1 MRTEEVVGM
10 PDEGEGRGSAIEV
23 LAVVV
28 IAVFAITILFGLF
41 SAITGAIWWAIKLA
55 VLIAVLFFAIRWAW
69 RRSLR

>member
-1 MRTEEVVGM
+1 M
-10 PDEGEGRGSAIEV
+10 PDEGEGRGSTIEI

-55 VLIAVLFFAIRWAW
+55 VLIAVLFFAIRWAL